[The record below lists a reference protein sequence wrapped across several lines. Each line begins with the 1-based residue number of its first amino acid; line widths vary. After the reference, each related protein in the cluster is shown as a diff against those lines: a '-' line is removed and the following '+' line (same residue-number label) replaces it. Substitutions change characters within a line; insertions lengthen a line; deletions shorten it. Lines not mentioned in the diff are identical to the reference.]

1 MAQAICCTVQ
11 SVSACCPQAASRPL
25 RQRRASIH
33 KVDFRF
39 FMVFSFDII
48 RMRIRIKYARPRF
61 FPRLLNSIPQKS
73 PPYNHKEESPSE
85 DFQTGILCFI
95 TSDPKGRK

>member
-1 MAQAICCTVQ
+1 MDQAICCTVQ

-73 PPYNHKEESPSE
+73 PPYNIKRNPRLRTFRRGFSV
-85 DFQTGILCFI
+85 L
-95 TSDPKGRK
+95 